1 MAAGP
6 RTCAGPSGTGAG
18 SARKSVTTAVDEG
31 RAGKRDVGGARFRR
45 PGVCLR
51 RASATALPSGPR
63 RSAWMAL
70 PSRFLLLAAVLSIV
84 VAATDAAAQTVT
96 LSVPSG
102 ATLAEGGGS
111 VDITVT
117 ATLSSVRTSE
127 TTITLSLGGTARATD
142 YTVQS
147 LPEITIAI
155 GQTQSTATVV
165 LTAVDDS
172 F

>member
-1 MAAGP
+1 
-6 RTCAGPSGTGAG
+6 
-18 SARKSVTTAVDEG
+18 
-31 RAGKRDVGGARFRR
+31 
-45 PGVCLR
+45 
-51 RASATALPSGPR
+51 
-63 RSAWMAL
+63 MAL

-102 ATLAEGGGS
+102 TTLAEGGGS

-147 LPEITIAI
+147 LPQITIAM

-172 F
+172 FYEGPESLAVNGSASGLNVTAASVELQDNDTLPRLSVSGRQIQLTEGGASRTVTVEIR